1 MSLAARLQISGSLWL
16 GYSTISKASW
26 KSLGIEFFPWFPLAF
41 EDITVVMTLILG
53 ETVDRKTMIRAMCRN
68 FLVFLS
74 VSKVN
79 ELSNSVLSTG
89 ILTKTEQLGGGLKR
103 KSIVLFKRYYLNW
116 FKRKVLYTSSM
127 SGLQSQRFV
136 STFALSHCAA
146 RLTCH
151 LRVWVAMLVLGYWAN
166 IVNNTRSHLF
176 PHCSQKKA
184 VTYYYSLS
192 SSNAFF
198 LYLDGIPASRL
209 RSLQNGGFL
218 PCIIFITGRSSVIWS
233 WNDSINEDTSLPML
247 GNLLITFQSGYL
259 WQGFV

>member
-1 MSLAARLQISGSLWL
+1 
-16 GYSTISKASW
+16 
-26 KSLGIEFFPWFPLAF
+26 
-41 EDITVVMTLILG
+41 
-53 ETVDRKTMIRAMCRN
+53 
-68 FLVFLS
+68 
-74 VSKVN
+74 
-79 ELSNSVLSTG
+79 
-89 ILTKTEQLGGGLKR
+89 
-103 KSIVLFKRYYLNW
+103 
-116 FKRKVLYTSSM
+116 M

-259 WQGFV
+259 WQEFVEDATVILLSHCARPCLHGLSVSESRLDYYWLVWPQKYFHI